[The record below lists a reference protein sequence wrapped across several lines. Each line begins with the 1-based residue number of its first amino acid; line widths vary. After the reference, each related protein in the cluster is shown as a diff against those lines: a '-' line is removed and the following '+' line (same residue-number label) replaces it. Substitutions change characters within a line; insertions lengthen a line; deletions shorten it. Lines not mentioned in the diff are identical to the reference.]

1 MLLSQKVKET
11 VKLPSLTMR
20 AREARVL
27 CFRSA
32 LHSFIINSYVILDVV
47 QDVAVGGRVHGGLKD
62 AFAFAMAGQH
72 INRRGKSGDGHYMY
86 ISIWFQDLTQ
96 FASNSKPPNIA
107 AHSPMRCRWP

>member
-27 CFRSA
+27 FFRSV

-47 QDVAVGGRVHGGLKD
+47 QDVAVDGRVHCGLKD
-62 AFAFAMAGQH
+62 AFAFAMIRQH
-72 INRRGKSGDGHYMY
+72 INRRGK
-86 ISIWFQDLTQ
+86 
-96 FASNSKPPNIA
+96 N
-107 AHSPMRCRWP
+107 